1 MATITGDTLSRAD
14 AAWLHAEATTNH
26 FVVTSLALL
35 DSPPSVER
43 LKATLKRRIGLL
55 PHLSDVVAEPAL
67 PLAPPRWSPST
78 DFDLDAHI
86 HRVAL
91 PSPARVEQLA
101 DFIGDLAGRPLD
113 FGRPL
118 WEAYAVEGPGDGGAL
133 VGRFHHSLGD
143 GQAMVRMLGTL
154 TDRTPD
160 GWKRSVGRQRGRVGF
175 EDRRSALARVIDAQ
189 PSVRRLART
198 AIAGAGTLAR
208 LTLLN
213 PDRPTP
219 LQGQL
224 SLLKAVSWTEPMA
237 LARVK
242 QIAGWSGTTVND
254 VIVSAVAGGL
264 GSYLRRTGMDTTG
277 LRIRAMVPVNLR
289 PSSDTGMTGN
299 RFSLVYLEM
308 PVGVIDAEERLVRVK
323 REMDRLKSSLE
334 PAAGWLLVQG
344 LGFLPPS
351 VERLASSFYAAKA
364 SLVLTNVIG
373 PRQPRYLA
381 GSRIRQMIFWEPES
395 GGLGVGVSI
404 YSYAGAVTVGVISDR
419 NLVEKP
425 GQLTSDIVRA
435 VRDLARQFQTE
446 RVGGAASAAD
456 SGARAERA

>member
-14 AAWLHAEATTNH
+14 TAWLHAEATTNH

-43 LKATLKRRIGLL
+43 LKATLARRIGLL
-55 PHLSDVVAEPAL
+55 PHLTDVAAEPAL
-67 PLAPPRWSPST
+67 PLASPRWSPST

-91 PSPARVEQLA
+91 PSPAGVEQLA

-118 WEAYAVEGPGDGGAL
+118 WEVYAVDGPGQGGAL

-143 GQAMVRMLGTL
+143 GDAMVRMFLTL
-154 TDRTPD
+154 TDQTPD
-160 GWKRSVGRQRGRVGF
+160 GWRRSVHGRHGRVPSQ
-175 EDRRSALARVIDAQ
+175 DRRSALARVIDGR
-189 PSVRRLART
+189 PSVESVART

-208 LTLLN
+208 LTLLD
-213 PDRPTP
+213 PDRPTS
-219 LQGQL
+219 LRGHL
-224 SLLKAVSWTEPMA
+224 GLLKAVSWTEPIS

-242 QIAGWSGTTVND
+242 QIARWSGTTVND
-254 VIVSAVAGGL
+254 VIVSVVAGGL
-264 GSYLRRTGMDTTG
+264 GSYLRRTGTDTAG

-289 PSSDTGMTGN
+289 PSSDAGLSGN

-308 PVGVIDAEERLVRVK
+308 PVGVIDAEERLLRVK
-323 REMDRLKSSLE
+323 REMDRIKGSLE

-344 LGFLPPS
+344 LGFLPPA

-373 PRQPRYLA
+373 PRQRRYLA
-381 GSRIRQMIFWEPES
+381 GSRIRQMAFWEPES

-404 YSYAGAVTVGVISDR
+404 YSYAGAITVGVISDR
-419 NLVEKP
+419 NLVKKP
-425 GQLTSDIVRA
+425 EQLTSDVMRA
-435 VRDLARQFQTE
+435 FRDLARQQD
-446 RVGGAASAAD
+446 V
-456 SGARAERA
+456 